1 MAKVKVIDY
10 GFKRGDTFNLKKFKI
25 TNKEGK
31 EISLASTEELYFT
44 MKTSAKISEYVLQK
58 RIGSGIELQEDG
70 YYHIT
75 MEPKDTKNLDYGE
88 YVYDIQLKST
98 NPKELVKTLIEGTIF
113 LEDEVTWGGNE

>member
-1 MAKVKVIDY
+1 MAKVIDY
-10 GFKRGDTFNLKKFKI
+10 SFKRGDTYPLRKFRPTDRNGNLMI
-25 TNKEGK
+25 LT
-31 EISLASTEELYFT
+31 STEELYFT
-44 MKTSAKISEYVLQK
+44 VKTSAKIPEYVLQK

-75 MEPKDTKNLDYGE
+75 MEPKDTRDLDYGE

-98 NPKELVKTLIEGTIF
+98 NPKEIVKTLIEGTIF